1 MLDQMTCLIVDDS
14 DVVRKIIRNTM
25 ECLGF
30 QADDV
35 ASLQE
40 AQLRCKRSLPDL
52 ILLDWHI
59 PGSDPLEFL
68 AAVRSMPKGRAVKI
82 IYVATQND
90 PIEIGRAIACGANDY
105 LIKPFYRVN
114 LETKVTALTA
124 RAGDMQDDVGYY
136 RPAKAVAAAR

>member
-1 MLDQMTCLIVDDS
+1 MTCLIVDDS

-52 ILLDWHI
+52 IFWIGKCSRLHPVVDLFI
-59 PGSDPLEFL
+59 QREPACAL
-68 AAVRSMPKGRAVKI
+68 ADKG
-82 IYVATQND
+82 
-90 PIEIGRAIACGANDY
+90 IAAS
-105 LIKPFYRVN
+105 IKR
-114 LETKVTALTA
+114 LAHA
-124 RAGDMQDDVGYY
+124 
-136 RPAKAVAAAR
+136 